1 MNHQCGILVNSSRG
15 IIYKS
20 KNSDFAE
27 VAMIQ
32 AKNIQEEMAIYLSQK
47 GLI

>member
-1 MNHQCGILVNSSRG
+1 MNNQCGLLVNSSRG

-20 KNSDFAE
+20 KNLDFAE
-27 VAMIQ
+27 LAMIE